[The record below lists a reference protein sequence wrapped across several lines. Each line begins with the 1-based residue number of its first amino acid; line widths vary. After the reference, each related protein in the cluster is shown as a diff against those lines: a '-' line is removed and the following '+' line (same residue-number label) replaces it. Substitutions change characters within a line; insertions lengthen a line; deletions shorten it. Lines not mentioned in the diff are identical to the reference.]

1 MNNSIHTDR
10 EYQQELEDVFLRHI
24 GYEYTQLICEEQVE
38 SEQEWKNIQIPEELD
53 WWFGD
58 FTRLEEKKRKS
69 KARNLRLLK
78 HLKRAAI
85 FLLFLVGVNFILV
98 SSVEAYRVKWLNTVS
113 SIKEKFIQIDTIE
126 ESTDSSDNIPKDWGG
141 KYYLTYL
148 PAGYKLL
155 QTVVDDDFP
164 ILIYTNQNGNNIVFQ
179 QIQQGSSV
187 RVDSENGKVTN
198 VIINDNQEAFLI
210 EKGSER
216 TLNWL
221 QGDMAFH
228 LEAHKLELPEFI
240 QMAESIVIKNN

>member
-1 MNNSIHTDR
+1 MLTFI
-10 EYQQELEDVFLRHI
+10 LMMED
-24 GYEYTQLICEEQVE
+24 G
-38 SEQEWKNIQIPEELD
+38 
-53 WWFGD
+53 
-58 FTRLEEKKRKS
+58 EKKDM
-69 KARNLRLLK
+69 LERLYIEYNK
-78 HLKRAAI
+78 E
-85 FLLFLVGVNFILV
+85 LFHVAYQILNNYHDAQDV

-155 QTVVDDDFP
+155 QTVADDDFP

-187 RVDSENGKVTN
+187 RVDSENGKATN